1 MAPVTLRAETSF
13 VFVVL
18 LVTTDTSHRRDDL
31 LVHAVRVTC
40 QTIESFVAAVQL
52 EACTSVVGEVPELPV
67 PDAMAFLALGAQPAP
82 VHVAVFV
89 AGVAVGRCLVF
100 IEMSPMATLTGDR
113 AMFADERVLGVSIM
127 VKGQGVPVVLAM
139 TGLAFLAKI

>member
-52 EACTSVVGEVPELPV
+52 EVCTSVVGEVPELPV

-100 IEMSPMATLTGDR
+100 IEMSPMATLTADR